1 MIKKIL
7 HFARIFFLCILEKLI
22 RKKGLVSILKIWY
35 DSTILRSRKVEEIEM
50 KNQYFMK
57 GLAHIGIYTSNPKE
71 CADFYVEHLGFHSYH
86 MEQREN
92 FVIYFVENQGCIIE
106 FVEKEGFQGKG
117 AIHHIALEVQGIE
130 ALAKELAQKGI
141 VPKDYQI
148 KKLEPF
154 FAASIKNLFF
164 TGPAGEV
171 IELFDYTNV

>member
-1 MIKKIL
+1 M
-7 HFARIFFLCILEKLI
+7 HGSSFFAFRELTI
-22 RKKGLVSILKIWY
+22 RKKGLVSNLKIWY
-35 DSTILRSRKVEEIEM
+35 DSTKLGMRKVEGIEM

-106 FVEKEGFQGKG
+106 FVEKEGYQGNG
-117 AIHHIALEVQGIE
+117 ALHHIALEVQGID
-130 ALAKELAQKGI
+130 ALAEELSQKGI
-141 VPKDYQI
+141 LPKDYTI

-154 FAASIKNLFF
+154 FASSAKNLFF
-164 TGPAGEV
+164 TGPAGET
-171 IELFDYTNV
+171 IELFDYTNA